1 MLQCPEY
8 SAIAR
13 SLIGF
18 GILSAHRFRQLLS
31 SNYFD
36 LTIVVWR
43 LTIGNLNWNLDC
55 LLAVRLS
62 LNQPRLT
69 PLWMTSQLLEAP
81 D

>member
-18 GILSAHRFRQLLS
+18 GTLSEHRFRQLLS
-31 SNYFD
+31 SNHFD
-36 LTIVVWR
+36 LMVVIWR
-43 LTIGNLNWNLDC
+43 LTLGNLNWNLDC

-62 LNQPRLT
+62 LNQPRPT
-69 PLWMTSQLLEAP
+69 RLWMTSQLLEAP